1 MRKWHRWL
9 SFLFGAFILFIA
21 VTGVLS
27 QVGTLVNNGG
37 FEKEVA
43 QTGARQAAAVGAAI
57 VSPAAA
63 HEHEAAAVKA
73 RAAQPGAAAT
83 GAAFTCPADMTCR
96 PKRVA
101 KPGEWNVGFL
111 HHIHSG
117 EEFGPVGVM
126 LSMLSGIALI
136 FFAFSGLWMYVYMFT
151 RRARKTHHHGGKFF
165 W

>member
-1 MRKWHRWL
+1 M
-9 SFLFGAFILFIA
+9 
-21 VTGVLS
+21 LS

-43 QTGARQAAAVGAAI
+43 QTGTRQAAALGTAI
-57 VSPAAA
+57 VTPALA
-63 HEHEAAAVKA
+63 HEHEEPAVK
-73 RAAQPGAAAT
+73 PT
-83 GAAFTCPADMTCR
+83 AAFTCPVDMTCR

>member
-21 VTGVLS
+21 ATGVLS
-27 QVGTLVNNGG
+27 QIGSLVNNGG
-37 FEKEVA
+37 FEKEAV
-43 QTGARQAAAVGAAI
+43 QTGTKQAAALGAAI
-57 VSPAAA
+57 VAPASA
-63 HEHEAAAVKA
+63 HEHEEPAVK
-73 RAAQPGAAAT
+73 PS
-83 GAAFTCPADMTCR
+83 AAFKCPADMTCR

-101 KPGEWNVGFL
+101 KPGDWDLGFL

-117 EEFGPVGVM
+117 EQFGPVGVVIS
-126 LSMLSGIALI
+126 LASGLALL
-136 FFAFSGLWMYVYMFT
+136 FFAFSGLWMYIYMFT

>member
-9 SFLFGAFILFIA
+9 SVLFGAFILFIA
-21 VTGVLS
+21 ATGVLS
-27 QVGTLVNNGG
+27 QIGTLVNNGG
-37 FEKEVA
+37 FEEAAPPLVPTA
-43 QTGARQAAAVGAAI
+43 SAHERQAPTAK
-57 VSPAAA
+57 P
-63 HEHEAAAVKA
+63 
-73 RAAQPGAAAT
+73 T
-83 GAAFTCPADMTCR
+83 AAFTCPPDMICR
-96 PKRVA
+96 PRRVP